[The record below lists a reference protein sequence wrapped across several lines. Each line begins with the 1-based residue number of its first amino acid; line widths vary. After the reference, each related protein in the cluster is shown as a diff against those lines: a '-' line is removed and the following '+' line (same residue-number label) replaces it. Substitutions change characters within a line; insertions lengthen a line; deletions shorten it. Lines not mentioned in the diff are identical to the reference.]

1 MKYSQFVKKIICRFW
16 LIWVKNSLVQKRM
29 IFLLAF
35 KFACQYTLH
44 IIYITY
50 SITTTLPLIV
60 KSKISS

>member
-1 MKYSQFVKKIICRFW
+1 MDEKLSSMV
-16 LIWVKNSLVQKRM
+16 SKRM

-50 SITTTLPLIV
+50 CITTTLSLIV